1 MTDKGQHLDLSSGAK
16 PRASRV
22 GSFSSES
29 DPGSGPGGK
38 FLGVH
43 FMCCDVYARVY
54 PKRQQTAYEGRCP
67 RCGKRV
73 QFRIGNGGTDARF
86 FQAF

>member
-1 MTDKGQHLDLSSGAK
+1 MADKGQHLDLSSGAM
-16 PRASRV
+16 PPASRV
-22 GSFSSES
+22 VPSSS
-29 DPGSGPGGK
+29 GNDPGFGTAGK

-54 PKRQQTAYEGRCP
+54 PNRQQTAYEGRCP

-73 QFRIGNGGTDARF
+73 EFQIGDGGTDARF

>member
-1 MTDKGQHLDLSSGAK
+1 MEGKGQHLDLSSGVVR
-16 PRASRV
+16 P
-22 GSFSSES
+22 GSQAAPSSSERE
-29 DPGSGPGGK
+29 PGAAGK

-43 FMCCDVYARVY
+43 FMCCDIYARVY
-54 PKRQQTAYEGRCP
+54 PNREQTAYEGRCP

-73 QFRIGNGGTDARF
+73 EVRIGEGGTDARF

>member
-1 MTDKGQHLDLSSGAK
+1 MAEKGQHLDLSSGAE
-16 PRASRV
+16 PPASRLV
-22 GSFSSES
+22 ASSSES
-29 DPGSGPGGK
+29 QPGPGGK

-43 FMCCDVYARVY
+43 FVCCDVYSRVY
-54 PKRQQTAYEGRCP
+54 PNREQTAYEGCCP

-73 QFRIGNGGTDARF
+73 EFQIGDGGTDARF

>member
-1 MTDKGQHLDLSSGAK
+1 MPDKGQHLDLSSGAE
-16 PRASRV
+16 PPASRV
-22 GSFSSES
+22 V
-29 DPGSGPGGK
+29 PGPGGK

-43 FMCCDVYARVY
+43 FMCCDVYFRIY
-54 PKRQQTAYEGRCP
+54 PNRDQTAYVGHCP

-73 QFRIGNGGTDARF
+73 EFRIGAGGTDARF

>member
-1 MTDKGQHLDLSSGAK
+1 MPDKGQHLDLSSGAE
-16 PRASRV
+16 PPASRV
-22 GSFSSES
+22 V
-29 DPGSGPGGK
+29 PGPGGK

-54 PKRQQTAYEGRCP
+54 PNREQTAYEGRCP
-67 RCGKRV
+67 RCGKQV
-73 QFRIGNGGTDARF
+73 EFRIGAGGTDARF